1 MSSVTDGVSEA
12 KIRAD
17 AVQGAVIGIDVFLS
31 VGRTTPDQE
40 SFVAAVESY
49 LQAND
54 LRPRTVG
61 RIEFSSEQPLKRV
74 QRLMRECSGAV
85 ILAYERLY
93 IQDGIDRRGS
103 DAEEALGPCSLP
115 TVWNQIEAAMAYTLG
130 RPLLVMVEVGL
141 RDEGLLEPGH
151 DWYVQRI
158 QLEAATL
165 AGKEFLGV
173 FADWKQRVVDFHQSR
188 LATEVP

>member
-1 MSSVTDGVSEA
+1 VCPV
-12 KIRAD
+12 D
-17 AVQGAVIGIDVFLS
+17 AVKGVGLSVDVFLS

-40 SFVAAVESY
+40 TFVAAVENY

-54 LRPRTVG
+54 LRARTVG
-61 RIEFSSEQPLKRV
+61 RSEFSSEQPLKQV
-74 QRLMRECSGAV
+74 ERLMHECSGAV

-103 DAEEALGPCSLP
+103 DAEQALSPCSLP

-141 RDEGLLEPGH
+141 RNEGLLEPGY

-158 QLEAATL
+158 RLDATTL
-165 AGKEFLGV
+165 VGREFLGV
-173 FADWKQRVVDFHQSR
+173 FADWKKPVIDFHQSS
-188 LATEVP
+188 LPTEAT